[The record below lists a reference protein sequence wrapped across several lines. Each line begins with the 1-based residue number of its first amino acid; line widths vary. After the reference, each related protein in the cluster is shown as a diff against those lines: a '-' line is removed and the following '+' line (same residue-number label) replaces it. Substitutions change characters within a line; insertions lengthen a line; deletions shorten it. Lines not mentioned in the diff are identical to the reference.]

1 MRNKLGSAS
10 AALLAA
16 TFLAWSAGTAGAQVT
31 GDVVKVGV
39 LNDMSGPYSD
49 LQGQG
54 SAVAA
59 QLAIDDFGG
68 SILGKPIELVTG
80 DLQNKVDVGAAVA
93 RLWYDTENVD
103 AIFDVG
109 HSAVALA
116 VQEIARERN
125 RINVTI
131 SAGTPALTGENCSPN
146 GFHWTYDNYATPRAT
161 ALATLKEGGDT
172 WYFITAD
179 YAFGHSLEENTR
191 SLVEENGGTVLGAVR
206 APLSGTD
213 FASYILQAQG
223 SGAKV
228 ICLANA
234 GTDFVNTLKQMSEF
248 GITEGG
254 QRIIGLLVNLTDV
267 HSLGLEAAQG
277 LMYTEAFYWD
287 LNDETRAFAE
297 RFRAVH
303 GKPPTQMQASAY
315 SAVNHYL
322 KAVEAAGTDDTD
334 KVLAAMKSMPIN
346 DFMTKDGRIREDGRV
361 IRDLYLVRVKA
372 PAESTNEWDLLEV
385 VATIKGDDAFRPLD
399 QGGCPL
405 VSKK

>member
-1 MRNKLGSAS
+1 MKNKFGTAS
-10 AALLAA
+10 AALLTA
-16 TFLAWSAGTAGAQVT
+16 TFLALSAGMSSAQVT

-68 SILGKPIELVTG
+68 SILGKPIELVSG
-80 DLQNKVDVGAAVA
+80 DLQNKVDVGSAIA

-131 SAGTPALTGENCSPN
+131 SAGTPALTGESCSPT

-161 ALATLKEGGDT
+161 ALAALKEGGDT

-191 SLVEENGGTVLGAVR
+191 SLVEENGGTVIGAVR

-228 ICLANA
+228 IGLANA

-254 QRIIGLLVNLTDV
+254 QTIIGLLVNLTDV
-267 HSLGLEAAQG
+267 YSLGLEAAQG

-361 IRDLYLVRVKA
+361 IRDLYLVRVKT
-372 PAESTNEWDLLEV
+372 PAESTGEWDLLEV

>member
-228 ICLANA
+228 IGLANA

-287 LNDETRAFAE
+287 LNEETRAFAE

-315 SAVNHYL
+315 RAVNHYL

-346 DFMTKDGRIREDGRV
+346 DFMTKDGRIREDGRI

>member
-228 ICLANA
+228 IGLANA

-277 LMYTEAFYWD
+277 RMYTEAFYWD